1 MKRFLNLK
9 PSEMINLSNEE
20 LLESVFASESR
31 IIMAESIVT
40 KTPSDGITGA
50 EVARAFGAD
59 LILLNLIDVFEP
71 KIAGLPMSDN
81 PIELITELT
90 GRPIGLNLEPI
101 DLNHDMMDKRIE
113 ISKGRIA
120 SEDALKTA
128 DKLGF
133 KFVCLTGNPA
143 TGVTND
149 EIVEAIKRA
158 KKNFSGVVIA
168 GKMHSSGVN
177 EKLVSVETTKSFI
190 DAGANVILL
199 PAPFTAPGISENE
212 LRENV
217 ELIRN
222 CGKLSLASIG
232 TSQESS
238 DTSVIEKI
246 ALHAK
251 SIGFDIMHIGDSGY
265 GGIAY
270 PENIYKMSSAIRGE
284 RHTVSMIARSIRR

>member
-1 MKRFLNLK
+1 
-9 PSEMINLSNEE
+9 MINLSRDE
-20 LLESVFASESR
+20 LLDSILASESR

-71 KIAGLPMSDN
+71 KIEGLPISDN
-81 PIELITELT
+81 PVELITELT
-90 GRPIGLNLEPI
+90 GRPVGLNLEPI
-101 DLNHDMMDKRIE
+101 DFKREMMDKRIE
-113 ISKGRIA
+113 ISKGRVA
-120 SEDALKTA
+120 SEESLKVA

-158 KKNFSGVVIA
+158 KKNFSGAIIA

-177 EKLVSVETTKSFI
+177 EKIVNVETTKSFI
-190 DAGANVILL
+190 EAGADVILL
-199 PAPFTAPGISENE
+199 PAPFTAPGISESE
-212 LRENV
+212 LRENI
-217 ELIRN
+217 EIIKES
-222 CGKLSLASIG
+222 GKLSLASIG

-238 DTSVIEKI
+238 DTSVIRKI
-246 ALHAK
+246 ALHSK

-265 GGIAY
+265 GGIAF

>member
-1 MKRFLNLK
+1 
-9 PSEMINLSNEE
+9 MINLSRDE
-20 LLESVFASESR
+20 LLDSILASESR

-71 KIAGLPMSDN
+71 NIEGLPKSDN
-81 PIELITELT
+81 PVELITELT
-90 GRPIGLNLEPI
+90 GRPVGLNLEPI
-101 DLNHDMMDKRIE
+101 DFKREMMDKRIG
-113 ISKGRIA
+113 ISKGRVA
-120 SEDALKTA
+120 SEESLKVA

-158 KKNFSGVVIA
+158 KKNFGGAIIA

-177 EKLVSVETTKSFI
+177 EKIVNVETTKSFI
-190 DAGANVILL
+190 EAGADVILL
-199 PAPFTAPGISENE
+199 PAPFTAPGISESE
-212 LRENV
+212 LRENI
-217 ELIRN
+217 EIIKEN
-222 CGKLSLASIG
+222 GKLSLASIG

-238 DTSVIEKI
+238 DTSVIRKI
-246 ALHAK
+246 ALHSK

-265 GGIAY
+265 GGIAF

>member
-1 MKRFLNLK
+1 MKRFLNLG
-9 PSEMINLSNEE
+9 PSEMINLSRDE
-20 LLESVFASESR
+20 LLDSILASESR

-71 KIAGLPMSDN
+71 KIEGLPKSDN
-81 PIELITELT
+81 PVELITELT
-90 GRPIGLNLEPI
+90 GRPVGLNLEPI
-101 DLNHDMMDKRIE
+101 DFNREMMDKRIE
-113 ISKGRIA
+113 ISKGRVA
-120 SEDALKTA
+120 SEESLKVA

-158 KKNFSGVVIA
+158 KKNFI
-168 GKMHSSGVN
+168 
-177 EKLVSVETTKSFI
+177 E
-190 DAGANVILL
+190 AGADVILL
-199 PAPFTAPGISENE
+199 PAPFTAPGISESE
-212 LRENV
+212 LRENI
-217 ELIRN
+217 EIIKEN
-222 CGKLSLASIG
+222 GKLSLASIG

-238 DTSVIEKI
+238 DTSVIRKI

-251 SIGFDIMHIGDSGY
+251 SIGFDIMHIGDSGC
-265 GGIAY
+265 GGIAF

>member
-1 MKRFLNLK
+1 
-9 PSEMINLSNEE
+9 MINLSRDE
-20 LLESVFASESR
+20 LLDSILASESR

-71 KIAGLPMSDN
+71 NIEGLPKSDN
-81 PIELITELT
+81 PVELITELT
-90 GRPIGLNLEPI
+90 GRPVGLNLEPI
-101 DLNHDMMDKRIE
+101 DFKREMMDKRIE
-113 ISKGRIA
+113 ISKGRVA
-120 SEDALKTA
+120 SEESLKVA

-158 KKNFSGVVIA
+158 KKNFSGAIIA

-177 EKLVSVETTKSFI
+177 EKIVNVETTKSFI
-190 DAGANVILL
+190 EAGADVILL
-199 PAPFTAPGISENE
+199 PAPFTAPGISESE
-212 LRENV
+212 LRENI
-217 ELIRN
+217 EIIKEN
-222 CGKLSLASIG
+222 GKLSLASIG

-238 DTSVIEKI
+238 DTSVIRKI
-246 ALHAK
+246 ALHSK

-265 GGIAY
+265 GGIAF

>member
-1 MKRFLNLK
+1 MKRFLNLR
-9 PSEMINLSNEE
+9 PSEMINLSRDE
-20 LLESVFASESR
+20 LLDSILASESR

-71 KIAGLPMSDN
+71 KIEGLPKNDN
-81 PIELITELT
+81 PVELITELT
-90 GRPIGLNLEPI
+90 GRPVGLNLEPI
-101 DLNHDMMDKRIE
+101 DFKREMMDKRIE
-113 ISKGRIA
+113 ISKGRVA
-120 SEDALKTA
+120 SEESLKVA
-128 DKLGF
+128 DELGF

-158 KKNFSGVVIA
+158 KKNFGGAIIA

-177 EKLVSVETTKSFI
+177 EKIVNVETTKSFI
-190 DAGANVILL
+190 EAGADVILL
-199 PAPFTAPGISENE
+199 PAPFTAPGISESE
-212 LRENV
+212 LRKNIEIIKEN
-217 ELIRN
+217 
-222 CGKLSLASIG
+222 GKLSLASIG

-238 DTSVIEKI
+238 DTSVIRKI
-246 ALHAK
+246 ALHSK

-265 GGIAY
+265 GGIAF

>member
-1 MKRFLNLK
+1 SML
-9 PSEMINLSNEE
+9 
-20 LLESVFASESR
+20 ASESR

-71 KIAGLPMSDN
+71 KIEGLPKSDN
-81 PIELITELT
+81 PVELITELT
-90 GRPIGLNLEPI
+90 GRPVGLNLEPI
-101 DLNHDMMDKRIE
+101 DFNHEMMDKRIE
-113 ISKGRIA
+113 ISKGRVA
-120 SEDALKTA
+120 SEESLKVA

-158 KKNFSGVVIA
+158 KKNFSGAIIA

-177 EKLVSVETTKSFI
+177 EKIANVETTKSFI
-190 DAGANVILL
+190 EAGADVILL
-199 PAPFTAPGISENE
+199 PAPFTAPGISESE
-212 LRENV
+212 LRENI
-217 ELIRN
+217 EIIKEN
-222 CGKLSLASIG
+222 GKLSLASIG

-238 DTSVIEKI
+238 DTSVIRKI

-265 GGIAY
+265 GGIAF

>member
-1 MKRFLNLK
+1 MKRFLNLR
-9 PSEMINLSNEE
+9 PNEMINLSKGE
-20 LLESVFASESR
+20 LLDSILASESR

-71 KIAGLPMSDN
+71 KIEGLPISDN
-81 PIELITELT
+81 PVELITELT
-90 GRPIGLNLEPI
+90 GRPVGLNLEPI
-101 DLNHDMMDKRIE
+101 DFNHEMMDKRIE
-113 ISKGRIA
+113 ISKGRVA
-120 SEDALKTA
+120 SEESLKVA

-158 KKNFSGVVIA
+158 KKNFSGAIIA

-177 EKLVSVETTKSFI
+177 EKIVNVETTKSFI
-190 DAGANVILL
+190 EAGADVILL
-199 PAPFTAPGISENE
+199 PAPFTAPGISESE
-212 LRENV
+212 LRENI
-217 ELIRN
+217 EIIKEN
-222 CGKLSLASIG
+222 GKLSLASIG

-238 DTSVIEKI
+238 DTSVIRKI

-265 GGIAY
+265 GGIAF